1 MPLTSVGSLHLIILL
16 DVDKPY
22 DFNSDDI
29 KLAWAIIAYI
39 LGKIFVKALS
49 KVSETIKSEEVKVT
63 LK

>member
-39 LGKIFVKALS
+39 LGKILVKAIS